1 MQERLVI
8 HSDSTLEIVP
18 ALVDELV
25 AVAPRRDEQ
34 VDRALAGFELMSL
47 RSPEDAY
54 AALVAVATTLNGLA
68 PAGWFF
74 GPSPDDAHAF
84 GWWELRAYT
93 ANKRKKRQL
102 TDAELEAKET
112 EISQALDQV
121 AELAKA
127 GALFIHNNSG
137 GKDSQAQLIQM
148 IEVVGIPTEQIISV
162 HADLGFVEWENVQEK
177 RDTKDIARD
186 IAEHYGIEFFIVQHT
201 RDIPLPE
208 RFVERVAT
216 HVATGRYAEKDE
228 GYELEASPFPS
239 GPQRYCTSEFK
250 TSPCR
255 ILATDVI
262 RDRDLGRALPGATFD
277 AVRDGIAMQTKWVAK
292 DMGKLRRAEAAKLLP
307 DGTFVVHCLGLR
319 AAESDDRGKRDVM
332 ALTELSPRSTK
343 AGGRPLFVWD
353 WLPIQMLSHEDVFM
367 MIRAAN
373 QEPHWIYGEKLGDDD
388 KQFPGHKMERASCS
402 FCIYSSPGDLA
413 LAAKL
418 RPDLYAMY
426 VALERQYGKSFSM
439 DRRFLEDMTGIQA
452 DEATVR
458 AGERAQATAPHWLP

>member
-68 PAGWFF
+68 PAGW
-74 GPSPDDAHAF
+74 
-84 GWWELRAYT
+84 
-93 ANKRKKRQL
+93 RQL

-319 AAESDDRGKRDVM
+319 AAESDDRGKRDVHGVQIG
-332 ALTELSPRSTK
+332 TEL
-343 AGGRPLFVWD
+343 GR
-353 WLPIQMLSHEDVFM
+353 
-367 MIRAAN
+367 
-373 QEPHWIYGEKLGDDD
+373 
-388 KQFPGHKMERASCS
+388 
-402 FCIYSSPGDLA
+402 
-413 LAAKL
+413 
-418 RPDLYAMY
+418 
-426 VALERQYGKSFSM
+426 
-439 DRRFLEDMTGIQA
+439 
-452 DEATVR
+452 
-458 AGERAQATAPHWLP
+458 